1 MCGFVSVKICMFVV
15 FQGELVDDEFV
26 ELGLVRMR
34 VHDFVDLQCL
44 GFEFFNLEGRLRS
57 TVNY

>member
-1 MCGFVSVKICMFVV
+1 MKICMFVV
-15 FQGELVDDEFV
+15 FQGELVDDEFG
-26 ELGLVRMR
+26 ELGFVRMR